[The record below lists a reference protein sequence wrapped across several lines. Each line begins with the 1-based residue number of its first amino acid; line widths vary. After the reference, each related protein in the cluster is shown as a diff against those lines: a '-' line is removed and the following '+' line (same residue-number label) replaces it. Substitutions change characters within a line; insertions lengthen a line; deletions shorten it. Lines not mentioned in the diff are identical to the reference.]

1 MVTTN
6 PRRNLN
12 FGGAKEKREKK
23 KKERKKRRTM
33 ALALVPPVYPAVIY
47 PG

>member
-12 FGGAKEKREKK
+12 FGGANEKKKK
-23 KKERKKRRTM
+23 KKERKKRRTWP
-33 ALALVPPVYPAVIY
+33 LHWS
-47 PG
+47 